1 MGDGRTDG
9 LKRLAGDN
17 GQPRRL
23 PERASDDGAI
33 RSSVASA
40 AAASTSAVSSSSAH
54 RNGQCERTLLPDST
68 VASVQFA
75 LLLRSRYTPR
85 YVHRVTEFTNA
96 HAAPS
101 LSLSL
106 SVCLFPFRARK
117 SRFVDKNSL
126 ASTQGLVGRPL
137 DDLRPFAVR
146 HAGPSTC

>member
-23 PERASDDGAI
+23 PERATDDGAI

-40 AAASTSAVSSSSAH
+40 AAASTSAVSSLSA
-54 RNGQCERTLLPDST
+54 RLNGQCERTLLPDAT

-101 LSLSL
+101 LSLS
-106 SVCLFPFRARK
+106 LFPFRARK